1 MVFQSSEK
9 PGLKIAANTGIL
21 VLCTRRRNCNQLVY
35 HKTALVIKDIAFIQI
50 LLIVSTHFCLIL
62 DFLNK
67 KTHKTK
73 IKIYRFNPL
82 SISAGFT
89 VISCIQLR

>member
-1 MVFQSSEK
+1 MVFQSSKK
-9 PGLKIAANTGIL
+9 PDLKIAANTGIHS
-21 VLCTRRRNCNQLVY
+21 TRRRNCNQLVY

-62 DFLNK
+62 DFLNY
-67 KTHKTK
+67 KTM

>member
-1 MVFQSSEK
+1 MVFQSSKK

-21 VLCTRRRNCNQLVY
+21 CTRRRNCNQRVY
-35 HKTALVIKDIAFIQI
+35 HKTALVIKDIAFIQV

-67 KTHKTK
+67 KT
-73 IKIYRFNPL
+73 IKPR
-82 SISAGFT
+82 
-89 VISCIQLR
+89 

>member
-1 MVFQSSEK
+1 MVFQSSKK
-9 PGLKIAANTGIL
+9 PGLKIAANTGI
-21 VLCTRRRNCNQLVY
+21 LCTRRRNCNQLVY
-35 HKTALVIKDIAFIQI
+35 HKTAFVIKDIAFIQI

-73 IKIYRFNPL
+73 IKIYRFKPL

>member
-1 MVFQSSEK
+1 MVFQSSKK

-62 DFLNK
+62 DFLNY
-67 KTHKTK
+67 KTM

>member
-1 MVFQSSEK
+1 MVFQSSKK
-9 PGLKIAANTGIL
+9 PDLKIAANTGIH
-21 VLCTRRRNCNQLVY
+21 CTRRRNCNQLVY
-35 HKTALVIKDIAFIQI
+35 HKTTLVIKDIAFIQI

>member
-21 VLCTRRRNCNQLVY
+21 CTRRRRNCNQLVY

-62 DFLNK
+62 DFLNQ
-67 KTHKTK
+67 KT
-73 IKIYRFNPL
+73 IKPR
-82 SISAGFT
+82 
-89 VISCIQLR
+89 

>member
-9 PGLKIAANTGIL
+9 PGLKIAANTGI
-21 VLCTRRRNCNQLVY
+21 LCTRRRNCNQLVY

-67 KTHKTK
+67 KT
-73 IKIYRFNPL
+73 IKPR
-82 SISAGFT
+82 
-89 VISCIQLR
+89 

>member
-1 MVFQSSEK
+1 MVFQSSKK

-62 DFLNK
+62 DFLNQ
-67 KTHKTK
+67 KT
-73 IKIYRFNPL
+73 IKPR
-82 SISAGFT
+82 
-89 VISCIQLR
+89 

>member
-21 VLCTRRRNCNQLVY
+21 CTRRRNCNQLVY
-35 HKTALVIKDIAFIQI
+35 PKTALVIKDIAFIQI

-62 DFLNK
+62 DFLNQ
-67 KTHKTK
+67 KT
-73 IKIYRFNPL
+73 IKPR
-82 SISAGFT
+82 
-89 VISCIQLR
+89 

>member
-21 VLCTRRRNCNQLVY
+21 CTRRRNCNQLVY
-35 HKTALVIKDIAFIQI
+35 HKPALVIKDIAFIQI

-62 DFLNK
+62 DFLNQ
-67 KTHKTK
+67 KT
-73 IKIYRFNPL
+73 IKPR
-82 SISAGFT
+82 
-89 VISCIQLR
+89 